1 MCACCFFPQVHVIKS
16 TALMRLRLLFI
27 RFQWT
32 TWVDAN
38 QTLQRVYYESM
49 LIWCGWI
56 HWEFTFTR
64 TLCHTVVAPFEC
76 KNWNAHCLRK
86 GSVHCARPAVCVCV
100 IQPANVTINSVF
112 EVWHFAENGCNAWL
126 GFSFAGCSV
135 TWNPMYT
142 QWCHICFCE
151 SCINPFY

>member
-1 MCACCFFPQVHVIKS
+1 MRSLFFPQVHIIKW

-32 TWVDAN
+32 NRVDAN
-38 QTLQRVYYESM
+38 QTLQRVYYEFM
-49 LIWCGWI
+49 LIWCGWL
-56 HWEFTFTR
+56 HWVFTFTR
-64 TLCHTVVAPFEC
+64 TLYVTPS
-76 KNWNAHCLRK
+76 NAKIKMCTACAKVLCI
-86 GSVHCARPAVCVCV
+86 VHGQLCVCMCV

-112 EVWHFAENGCNAWL
+112 EVWHFAENGCNAWV
-126 GFSFAGCSV
+126 GFSFAGDSV

-142 QWCHICFCE
+142 QWCHFSFCE